1 LQPVTESVP
10 MAGDG
15 RLKRVMF
22 ARSPLMSSYLVAF
35 AVGDF
40 KHVEAR
46 TENGCIVRIYAPTNQ
61 VMTDGHFA
69 LDCAVKAL
77 NYYDKLYLL
86 TIEPEP
92 SYSLSYTILHFL
104 CKAY

>member
-1 LQPVTESVP
+1 

-15 RLKRVMF
+15 CLKRVVF

-40 KHVEAR
+40 KHIEAH
-46 TENGCIVRIYAPTNQ
+46 TDNGCIVRIYAPTNQ
-61 VMTDGHFA
+61 VMIDGHFA

-77 NYYDKLYLL
+77 NYYDKLYIL
-86 TIEPEP
+86 TIESGP
-92 SYSLSYTILHFL
+92 SYSSSYTIAHFL
-104 CKAY
+104 FTAC